1 MPNIALV
8 LIGQYYAQ
16 LQDLNYTI
24 ALRPQGERFPTTQE
38 VSIMSRLL
46 RCIKELR
53 KEQLLIDET
62 GIPEIAA
69 HMPDT
74 PTVELV
80 PLVELV
86 TVDSLQPQA
95 VAHTANIANEAPKKK
110 LAKDD
115 WAPW

>member
-8 LIGQYYAQ
+8 LIGQHYAQ

-24 ALRPQGERFPTTQE
+24 SLRPQGERYPTTQE

-53 KEQLLIDET
+53 KEQILIDET
-62 GIPEIAA
+62 EIPEMQATETEPDAQVLKLTFDDLQRQAA
-69 HMPDT
+69 EMERMAD
-74 PTVELV
+74 
-80 PLVELV
+80 
-86 TVDSLQPQA
+86 
-95 VAHTANIANEAPKKK
+95 NEAPKKK

-115 WAPW
+115 WTAW